1 MGTFATLVGLAAAI
15 CTTGANLPQLK
26 KAWSTGQTDDI
37 SLNMLLVLSCGLALW
52 VVYGVLKGDIVI
64 ILANGI
70 SLTLIGGLLYL
81 KMLQTHS

>member
-1 MGTFATLVGLAAAI
+1 
-15 CTTGANLPQLK
+15 
-26 KAWSTGQTDDI
+26 
-37 SLNMLLVLSCGLALW
+37 

-81 KMLQTHS
+81 KMLQTRS

>member
-1 MGTFATLVGLAAAI
+1 MGTFATVVGLAAAV

-26 KAWSTGQTDDI
+26 KAWTSGQTDDI
-37 SLNMLLVLSCGLALW
+37 SMNMLLVLASGLALW

-81 KMLQTHS
+81 KMTQTRL

>member
-81 KMLQTHS
+81 KMLQTRS